1 MGSRIM
7 HLVIGKRV
15 SEELN
20 ISNINDFLLG
30 SVAID
35 WVFDKE
41 TSHYYSGVT
50 AEFTRHIDFEHFYS
64 EYGHLNT
71 DFVLGCYA
79 HLIADDM
86 WLQGMYLPWLRYMIK
101 NNQEDQSRYHQD
113 FMRLNHM
120 LISHY
125 GYDGLLDTLD
135 AHVVGVEKITSMSFG
150 SFEKMI
156 EQLKIDVATNPQ
168 GDLEIFRFHQIVA
181 HIETAV
187 HKIVTILKE
196 KRTLDN

>member
-20 ISNINDFLLG
+20 MIDINDFLLG

-41 TSHYYSGVT
+41 ASHYYSGVT
-50 AEFTRHIDFEHFYS
+50 AAFTRHIDFERFYN
-64 EYGHLNT
+64 EYHHLRT
-71 DFVLGCYA
+71 KFVLGCYT

-101 NNQEDQSRYHQD
+101 TNEEDQGRYHQD
-113 FMRLNHM
+113 FMKLNCM
-120 LISHY
+120 LIRHY
-125 GYDGLLDTLD
+125 GYEGLLDTLTPH
-135 AHVVGVEKITSMSFG
+135 AEGTEEINTMSFG
-150 SFEKMI
+150 SFDKMI
-156 EQLKIDVATNPQ
+156 NQLKLDVSTSPQ
-168 GDLEIFRFHQIVA
+168 GELEIFRFHQIVA

-196 KRTLDN
+196 KEL

>member
-20 ISNINDFLLG
+20 VANINDFLIG

-41 TSHYYSGVT
+41 ASHYYSGVT
-50 AEFTRHIDFEHFYS
+50 ANFTRHIDYERFYH
-64 EYGHLNT
+64 EYSHLGT

-79 HLIADDM
+79 HLIADDL

-101 NNQEDQSRYHQD
+101 TNEEDQARYHQD
-113 FMRLNHM
+113 FMRLNQM

-125 GYDGLLDTLD
+125 GYEGLVDSLNPEVD
-135 AHVVGVEKITSMSFG
+135 AKERINSMSFG

-156 EQLKIDVATNPQ
+156 SQLKIDVSTSPQ
-168 GDLEIFRFHQIVA
+168 GDLEIFRFHQIIA

-187 HKIVTILKE
+187 HKIVTLIKE
-196 KRTLDN
+196 KEL